1 MFYYTGDFAS
11 RKGESIDIGTNVLYN
26 RDMKI
31 KTAADTLKTLTQ
43 MGDITLFEPA
53 GDQPQSEQSTTS
65 DYQSTS
71 LADCIAHLATPKGP
85 KPVLKSMMTT
95 ACERNCFYCPFRA
108 GHSKTKRVTFT
119 PDNMA
124 GAFDTLQQAGKVD
137 GLFLSSGI
145 IKGSVTTQDKII
157 DTADIIRSK
166 QHYKGYIH
174 LKIMPG
180 IEYDQ
185 LYRAMQ
191 LADRVSVNLE
201 GPTQDRLSKLAPKKT
216 FMDELVMMLQWAHK
230 IRSEHP
236 HEKLASTVTQ
246 FVVGAVGDTD
256 LELLSMS
263 DRLYQYAGLARAYYS
278 AFRPV
283 AGTPFETLASTAQI
297 RQNRLYQSS
306 FLLRDY
312 SWDVEELPF
321 LQDGNLR
328 TDVDPKQAWADIHL
342 KQQPIDLMLA
352 EREQLMRVPG
362 IGKVGAESIL
372 KARRQGAL
380 TELSHLKQLGI
391 RTPHKLADY
400 ILLNGKRPMRQLT
413 LF

>member
-1 MFYYTGDFAS
+1 MHSPAIQALDN
-11 RKGESIDIGTNVLYN
+11 RINVLYN
-26 RDMKI
+26 SCMEI
-31 KTAADTLKTLTQ
+31 KTASDTLTTLTQ

-53 GDQPQSEQSTTS
+53 GDQPQAEQKAQAG
-65 DYQSTS
+65 YQSHS
-71 LADCIAHLATPKGP
+71 LEECISHLATPKGP
-85 KPVLKSMMTT
+85 KPVLKTMMTT
-95 ACERNCFYCPFRA
+95 ACERNCNYCPFRA

-119 PDNMA
+119 PDHMA
-124 GAFDTLQQAGKVD
+124 TAFDTLQQAGKVD

-145 IKGSVTTQDKII
+145 IKGSVTTQDKIL
-157 DTADIIRSK
+157 DTADIIRRK
-166 QHYKGYIH
+166 QGYKGYIH

-201 GPTQDRLSKLAPKKT
+201 GPTQDRLSALAPKKT
-216 FMDELVMMLQWAHK
+216 FMDELVTMLQWAHK
-230 IRSEHP
+230 IRTEHP
-236 HEKLASTVTQ
+236 YEKLASTVTQ

-263 DRLYQYAGLARAYYS
+263 DVLYQQAGLARAYYS
-278 AFRPV
+278 AFSPV
-283 AGTPFETLASTAQI
+283 TGTPFEHLQSTEKI
-297 RQNRLYQSS
+297 RQHRLYQSS

-312 SWDVEELPF
+312 RWDVEELPF
-321 LQDGNLR
+321 LGDGNLR

-342 KQQPIDLMLA
+342 KPQPIDLMTA

-362 IGKVGAESIL
+362 IGTVGAQSIL
-372 KARRQGAL
+372 KARKQGTL
-380 TELSHLKQLGI
+380 TDLSHLKQLGI

-400 ILLNGKRPMRQLT
+400 ILLNGKRPVRQLT

>member
-1 MFYYTGDFAS
+1 M
-11 RKGESIDIGTNVLYN
+11 E
-26 RDMKI
+26 I
-31 KTAADTLKTLTQ
+31 KTVSNTLSTLTQ
-43 MGDITLFEPA
+43 MGDVTLFEPA
-53 GDQPQSEQSTTS
+53 GDQPQREQSS
-65 DYQSTS
+65 QKPYQSQG
-71 LADCIAHLATPKGP
+71 LEDCIANLATPKGP
-85 KPVLKSMMTT
+85 KPVLKTMMTT
-95 ACERNCFYCPFRA
+95 ACERNCYYCPFRA

-124 GAFDTLQQAGKVD
+124 TAFDSLQQSGKVD

-157 DTADIIRSK
+157 DTADIIRTK
-166 QHYKGYIH
+166 QRYKGYIH

-201 GPTQDRLSKLAPKKT
+201 GPTQERLSALAPKKT
-216 FMDELVMMLQWAHK
+216 LMDELVTMLQWAHK
-230 IRSEHP
+230 IREDNP
-236 HEKLASTVTQ
+236 YEKLASTVTQ
-246 FVVGAVGDTD
+246 FVVGAVNDTD
-256 LELLSMS
+256 LELLAMS
-263 DRLYQYAGLARAYYS
+263 DVLYQQTGLARAYYS
-278 AFRPV
+278 AFSPV
-283 AGTPFETLASTAQI
+283 PGTPFEELPRTASI

-312 SWDVEELPF
+312 GWDVEELPF
-321 LQDGNLR
+321 LQNGNLR

-342 KQQPIDLMLA
+342 KHQPIDLMRA

-362 IGKVGAESIL
+362 IGKVGANNII
-372 KARRQGAL
+372 KARRTGIL
-380 TELSHLKQLGI
+380 SDLSHLKQIGI
-391 RTPHKLADY
+391 RTPHKVAEY
-400 ILLNGKRPMRQLT
+400 ILLDGKQPVRQLS

>member
-1 MFYYTGDFAS
+1 M
-11 RKGESIDIGTNVLYN
+11 E
-26 RDMKI
+26 I
-31 KTAADTLKTLTQ
+31 KTASDTLTTLTQ

-53 GDQPQSEQSTTS
+53 GDQPQAEQKAQAG
-65 DYQSTS
+65 YQSHS
-71 LADCIAHLATPKGP
+71 LEECISHLATPKGP
-85 KPVLKSMMTT
+85 KPVLKTMMTT
-95 ACERNCFYCPFRA
+95 ACERNCNYCPFRA

-119 PDNMA
+119 PDHMA
-124 GAFDTLQQAGKVD
+124 TAFDTLQQAGKVD

-145 IKGSVTTQDKII
+145 IKGSVTTQDKIL
-157 DTADIIRSK
+157 DTADIIRRK
-166 QHYKGYIH
+166 QGYKGYIH

-201 GPTQDRLSKLAPKKT
+201 GPTQDRLSALAPKKT
-216 FMDELVMMLQWAHK
+216 FMDELVTMLQWAHK
-230 IRSEHP
+230 IRTEHP
-236 HEKLASTVTQ
+236 YEKLASTVTQ

-263 DRLYQYAGLARAYYS
+263 DVLYQQAGLARAYYS
-278 AFRPV
+278 AFSPV
-283 AGTPFETLASTAQI
+283 TGTPFEHLQSTEKI
-297 RQNRLYQSS
+297 RQHRLYQSS

-312 SWDVEELPF
+312 RWDVEELPF
-321 LQDGNLR
+321 LGDGNLR

-342 KQQPIDLMLA
+342 KPQPIDLMTA

-362 IGKVGAESIL
+362 IGTVGAQSIL
-372 KARRQGAL
+372 KARKQGTL
-380 TELSHLKQLGI
+380 TDLSHLKQLGI

-400 ILLNGKRPMRQLT
+400 ILLNGKRPVRQLT